1 MAAVWQSFTTNKQWE
16 QYLKQLVK
24 TNDKALFRA
33 IVLIYDNQ
41 TDEEKYKGKNVEDNN
56 VGFTKYDAREMS
68 EIALKIKA
76 KIPLSKAE
84 MAKSRNKMQKYWKQ
98 LMVISKRRMA
108 EKKSKEDAEQQATAK
123 QRFQDSTEALIKCSE
138 EGIACGYGI
147 CDECPVT
154 RGLQMRFNLM
164 EETENERSA

>member
-1 MAAVWQSFTTNKQWE
+1 MAAVWQSFTANKQWE

-24 TNDKALFRA
+24 TSDVALLKA

-56 VGFTKYDAREMS
+56 IGFTKYDAREMS

-76 KIPLSKAE
+76 KIPLSEAE

-98 LMVISKRRMA
+98 LMVISKRRMSD
-108 EKKSKEDAEQQATAK
+108 KKSKEDAEQQATAK

-154 RGLQMRFNLM
+154 RGLQM
-164 EETENERSA
+164 